1 MVDAQL
7 TQDDAITF
15 VESIGET
22 LGLTKVNDSMGVSY
36 YGISENTVVRIAD
49 HSTYLQTWID
59 HDTYEKENKYSI
71 VIEVN
76 PSKPNPIVNRNV
88 ELFIVKEF
96 KHKLKKLNGD
106 AVVELA
112 NAIKGAIGSGGQF
125 SNPFKVKT
133 RLIASKYQPPQND
146 NQQSTQDA
154 TKQNITNNQQ
164 YTNMKTE
171 NRKRNVVRLTESQ
184 LRQMIA
190 ESVKK
195 ALKEDYSSDDF
206 YSGSYWGSYADSD
219 GEYNGLYDGANDI
232 RKFANSLITLMDTDY
247 DSDDEEAFKKHS
259 SDLHMYVD
267 GLYYYCKQF
276 CDYVENNY
284 K

>member
-1 MVDAQL
+1 MVDVQL

-76 PSKPNPIVNRNV
+76 PSNPNPIVNRNV

-96 KHKLKKLNGD
+96 KHKLKMLNGD
-106 AVVELA
+106 AIVELA
-112 NAIKGAIGSGGQF
+112 NAIKGAIGPGGQF
-125 SNPFKVKT
+125 SNPFKVKSK
-133 RLIASKYQPPQND
+133 LIASKYQPSQND
-146 NQQSTQDA
+146 NTQP
-154 TKQNITNNQQ
+154 TNKQNNNNDNKQN
-164 YTNMKTE
+164 TKMKTE
-171 NRKRNVVRLTESQ
+171 NRKRNVVRLTESKLKQ
-184 LRQMIA
+184 IVS
-190 ESVKK
+190 ESVKRV
-195 ALKEDYSSDDF
+195 LRENQMSDENCYSVF
-206 YSGSYWGSYADSD
+206 YKD
-219 GEYNGLYDGANDI
+219 GDEAND
-232 RKFANSLITLMDTDY
+232 
-247 DSDDEEAFKKHS
+247 
-259 SDLHMYVD
+259 
-267 GLYYYCKQF
+267 YYLSKRDALELAMNLEDNGYEVIVAKNLGN
-276 CDYVENNY
+276 DWETIYET